1 MVSGRSIHH
10 FCCVED
16 GLDLIDR
23 GFDEVVEG
31 YEDASQKPILKLL
44 SFLSKSNRSLAILGD
59 SMSVQF
65 YWALLEEIARERLD
79 GELIRDILLHD
90 LIAWDNVNETVMSTT
105 E

>member
-1 MVSGRSIHH
+1 
-10 FCCVED
+10 
-16 GLDLIDR
+16 
-23 GFDEVVEG
+23 
-31 YEDASQKPILKLL
+31 
-44 SFLSKSNRSLAILGD
+44 
-59 SMSVQF
+59 MSVLF